1 MPVGSRA
8 DETVS
13 VVVDTVFYRIYV
25 PKLIGGH
32 RRDIDNKVSDRAEK
46 ILRPKFG
53 GEIFLPHSED
63 RHIHSGWST
72 NSHRCRPGHLTRDIW
87 VSI

>member
-1 MPVGSRA
+1 MKKTGLANLPVDSRA

-13 VVVDTVFYRIYV
+13 VVVDAVFYKIYV

-32 RRDIDNKVSDRAEK
+32 RRDIDNKVSDRAEE

-53 GEIFLPHSED
+53 GEIFLP
-63 RHIHSGWST
+63 
-72 NSHRCRPGHLTRDIW
+72 
-87 VSI
+87 